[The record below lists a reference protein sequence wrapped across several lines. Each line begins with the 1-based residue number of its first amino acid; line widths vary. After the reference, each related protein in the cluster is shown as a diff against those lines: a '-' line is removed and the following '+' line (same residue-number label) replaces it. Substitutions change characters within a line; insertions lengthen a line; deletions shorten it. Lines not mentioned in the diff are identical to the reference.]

1 MQCVVLAAGKGKRLQ
16 PVTNHR
22 TKAMAPVAGK
32 PMVERVIALFVEN
45 GVRDFV
51 LVTSPSDNEIRAHFS
66 DPTQFGADSI
76 DFVGQTE
83 RLGTAH
89 ALTLAV
95 PFIRD
100 DFVLTAC
107 DNLVPSDHIA
117 ALFQAFQEKQA
128 NGILSLMEI
137 DPQKTASTG
146 IVEWQNGCIARIVEK
161 PRPEEAP
168 SNISSLPL
176 YVYSSKLLTHLANV
190 QPSPRGEYELQ
201 DAIQALIDNDGGVIG
216 VLTPSRRQLTNV
228 DDLLAL
234 NSHFLQAESSQA
246 DIHAD
251 IHAAEIGFGTEI
263 VMPVQIG
270 DRTTIGQDC
279 VIGPNVSIEA
289 GCCIGDRVRIEGAIV
304 LRNSAIP
311 SNSRLQDQ
319 VVA

>member
-1 MQCVVLAAGKGKRLQ
+1 MQCVVLAAGKGRRLQ
-16 PVTNHR
+16 PVTNSR

-32 PMVERVIALFVEN
+32 PMIERVMALFVEN

-51 LVTSPSDNEIRAHFS
+51 LVVSPSDDEIQAHFA
-66 DPTQFGADSI
+66 DPTTIGADSI
-76 DFVGQTE
+76 QFVEQTE

-95 PFIRD
+95 PVIRD

-107 DNLVPSDHIA
+107 DNLVPSDHIG
-117 ALFQAFQEKQA
+117 ALLQIFRSQQA
-128 NGILSLMEI
+128 NGVLSLMEI

-146 IVEWQNGCIARIVEK
+146 IVEWQNGQIMRIVEK
-161 PRPEEAP
+161 PLPAEAP

-176 YVYSSKLLTHLANV
+176 YLFSAKLLPHLAEV

-201 DAIQALIDNDGGVIG
+201 DAIQALIDSDGRVTG

-234 NSHFLQAESSQA
+234 NAHFLQAEASDA
-246 DIHAD
+246 DLFV
-251 IHAAEIGFGTEI
+251 AEIGTGSEI
-263 VMPVQIG
+263 VMPVQI
-270 DRTTIGQDC
+270 DADCTIGRDC

-289 GCCIGDRVRIEGAIV
+289 GCRIGDRVRLRESIV
-304 LRNSAIP
+304 LRNSVVA
-311 SNSRLQDQ
+311 SDSRLQRQ
-319 VVA
+319 VIA

>member
-1 MQCVVLAAGKGKRLQ
+1 MRFKPTLPIPQ
-16 PVTNHR
+16 PSGPT
-22 TKAMAPVAGK
+22 PSS
-32 PMVERVIALFVEN
+32 FVE
-45 GVRDFV
+45 
-51 LVTSPSDNEIRAHFS
+51 
-66 DPTQFGADSI
+66 
-76 DFVGQTE
+76 QTE

-107 DNLVPSDHIA
+107 DNLVPSDHIS
-117 ALFQAFQEKQA
+117 ALLQTFRAQQS
-128 NGILSLMEI
+128 NGVLSLMEI

-146 IVEWQNGCIARIVEK
+146 IVEWQNGQITRIVEK
-161 PRPEEAP
+161 PLPAEAP

-176 YVYSSKLLTHLANV
+176 YLFSAKLLPHLAEV

-201 DAIQALIDNDGGVIG
+201 DAIQALIDADGRVTG

-234 NSHFLQAESSQA
+234 NRHFLQAEASDA
-246 DIHAD
+246 DAL
-251 IHAAEIGFGTEI
+251 AAEIGAGTEI
-263 VMPVQIG
+263 VMPVRIG
-270 DRTTIGQDC
+270 EGVGIGRDC

-289 GCCIGDRVRIEGAIV
+289 GCRIGDGARIEGSIILRSGIV
-304 LRNSAIP
+304 SAGSQIAG
-311 SNSRLQDQ
+311 Q